1 VSRSRTHRV
10 TTALRLTVAA
20 GLFTLALAALTA
32 AGASAATNAA
42 TPGGHVVS
50 TLAHEL
56 ALNPHTQI
64 GNTNC
69 GSMGFSPPSAAYGG
83 EQLTLSMDW
92 TATTSTS
99 GCQMLNNTCYSVDFG
114 DCNAGYWVI
123 GVFCSTLAAE
133 DLSNAEEDCD
143 LNNIVV
149 LTDDNSGPDNS
160 GYSGTSYNTCTTVRD
175 LESVVEF
182 FGASV
187 PGTVQCVTDGSD
199 SDGWSE
205 NWPTGSDTG
214 TANGPVE
221 ETGSGTSFSPADT
234 SVDCPPSATNIAAG
248 AIPNTCAFVVL
259 PATFEYYC
267 FFGCV
272 PDVSDTNDGVSLDTS
287 DFLATFF
294 QYQYAPSFTS
304 PDSATVQAGTPLNFQ
319 ISTNASP
326 AATVTASGSLP
337 QGVTF
342 SLQGNGAAELTGT
355 PANSSAGTYLI
366 TLNAGNGVSPDAT
379 QQFTLTVTPPSPEVS
394 TLSPETGPAGGGT
407 TVEIEGAYLDGAT
420 GVSFGQTPAASFQ
433 QVSSDEVTA
442 VSPPGSGTVTV
453 SVTNP
458 YGTSDESIGF
468 TYIPVPTIA
477 DGGLAPSSGPAGGGT
492 TVAITGTGLT
502 GTSQVTFG
510 GTVAT
515 GVTVVSSTEVTAV
528 TPAGSGTVPVV
539 LTTPG
544 GTATAPNKFTY
555 IPAPTISST
564 GLVPAAG
571 PAGGGTPITITGT
584 NLSGTSS
591 VTFGPN
597 AATDVT
603 VVSPTVVTAVSPAG
617 TGSVTV
623 TLTAPGGTA
632 VAPTQFTYLPA
643 PTGVTISPD
652 VGSTGGGTQVT
663 IEGLNL
669 TGASAVSFGSA
680 VGTSVTQVSGT
691 SITAISPPGSGSVIV
706 TVTTPG
712 GTALA
717 APEFTY
723 VPGPSVSALTP
734 ARGQATGGTAVTI
747 TGSGLAGTTAVQ
759 FGTTSAQFTDVT
771 ATSLIAYAPPGTGKV
786 PVVITTPGGTATASG
801 GYTYIGAPAITKLSP
816 SAGPVTGG
824 TTVTITGT
832 GLSGATAVTFGGVSA
847 TGLSHSTATSL
858 SVVTP
863 AGTGT
868 VAVTVTTAGGLTTSP
883 IEFTYV
889 AAPAVTGIS
898 PATGPATGGTTI
910 KITGKDLS
918 STTAVHFGSVAA
930 RFGFVTT
937 DSLEAIAP
945 AGSGRVE
952 VSVTT
957 RGGKA
962 TSPVTFLYAPLPPV
976 PAASGYWMVA
986 SNGAVYCFGQAPFLG
1001 SMAGHRLS
1009 APVVAMAATPD
1020 HLGYWL
1026 FASDGGVFA
1035 FGNARFYGS
1044 VPQALGPHH
1053 SLRAPIVAVEA
1064 TPDGHGY
1071 RMFAADGG
1079 VFDFGDAH
1087 YVGSLPGLHTTP
1099 NKPIVA
1105 AASTPVGQGY
1115 WLVGGDG
1122 GIYAFPSASFEGSL
1136 GDRRLQTA
1144 IVDMAPASSG
1154 RGYWIFGAGG
1164 EVWNFGD
1171 AHFFGD
1177 PNHPPSPVV
1186 GGVATATGGG
1196 YWLITRNGAVLDYG
1210 DAAAL
1215 GSLQSR
1221 HIDADDIVGGIG
1233 F

>member
-1 VSRSRTHRV
+1 
-10 TTALRLTVAA
+10 LGGAA
-20 GLFTLALAALTA
+20 VLFTLALGALTA

-50 TLAHEL
+50 TLAHER

-69 GSMGFSPPSAAYGG
+69 GSTGFSPPTAAYGG

-92 TATTSTS
+92 TATTATA
-99 GCQMLNNTCYSVDFG
+99 GCQMLDNNCPSVDFG
-114 DCNAGYWVI
+114 DCDAGYWLI
-123 GVFCSTLAAE
+123 GIFCSTLAAE
-133 DLSNAEEDCD
+133 DLSNAENDCD

-149 LTDDNSGPDNS
+149 LTDANAGPDNS
-160 GYSGTSYNTCTTVRD
+160 GHSGTSYNQCTTVRT
-175 LESVVEF
+175 LESVVSF
-182 FGASV
+182 FGVSV
-187 PGTVQCVTDGSD
+187 PSGTIQCVADGSD
-199 SDGWSE
+199 SDGWSDH
-205 NWPTGSDTG
+205 WPTGSPSG

-221 ETGSGTSFSPADT
+221 QSGTGTPFSPQDT
-234 SVDCPPSATNIAAG
+234 SVDCPPSAANIAAG

-272 PDVSDTNDGVSLDTS
+272 PNPSDSNAGISLDTS

-304 PDSATVQAGTPLNFQ
+304 PDSATVQAGSALNFQ

-342 SLQGNGAAELTGT
+342 SPQGNGTAELTGT
-355 PANSSAGTYLI
+355 PAPSSAGTYLI
-366 TLNAGNGVSPDAT
+366 TLNAGNGVSPGAT
-379 QQFTLTVTPPSPEVS
+379 QQFTLTVTPPPPEVS
-394 TLSPETGPAGGGT
+394 ALSPDTGPAGGGT
-407 TVEIEGAYLDGAT
+407 VVEIEGAYLDGTT
-420 GVSFGQTPAASFQ
+420 GVSFGQTPATSFK
-433 QVSSDEVTA
+433 QVNSDEVTA
-442 VSPPGSGTVTV
+442 VSPPGSGTLTV

-458 YGTSDESIGF
+458 YGTSEESIGF

-477 DGGLAPSSGPAGGGT
+477 DGGLSPSSGPAGGGT
-492 TVAITGTGLT
+492 TVAITGTNFI
-502 GTSQVTFG
+502 GTSEVTFG
-510 GTVAT
+510 GTAAT

-528 TPAGSGTVPVV
+528 TPTGSGTVPVV

-544 GTATAPNKFTY
+544 GTATAPNEFTY
-555 IPAPTISST
+555 IPAPTISSSS

-571 PAGGGTPITITGT
+571 PASGGTPITITGT
-584 NLSGTSS
+584 NLSGSSS

-623 TLTAPGGTA
+623 TLTTPGGTA
-632 VAPTQFTYLPA
+632 VAATQFTYLPA
-643 PTGVTISPD
+643 PSGVTISPD
-652 VGSTGGGTQVT
+652 VGSAGGGTQVT
-663 IEGLNL
+663 IAGVNL

-680 VGTSVTQVSGT
+680 AGTSVTQVSGT
-691 SITAISPPGSGSVIV
+691 SVTAITPPGTGSVTV

-717 APEFTY
+717 TPEFTY

-734 ARGQATGGTAVTI
+734 AQGPATGGTAVTI
-747 TGSGLAGTTAVQ
+747 TGSGLAGTTVVQ

-771 ATSLIAYAPPGTGKV
+771 ATSLIAYAPRGTGNV
-786 PVVITTPGGTATASG
+786 PVVVTTPGGTATASG
-801 GYTYIGAPAITKLSP
+801 RYAYLGAPAISKLSP

-832 GLSGATAVTFGGVSA
+832 GLSGATGVTFGDVAA
-847 TGLSHSTATSL
+847 TGLSHSSATSL
-858 SVVTP
+858 TVVTP

-868 VAVTVTTAGGLTTSP
+868 VAVTVMTAGGLTTSP

-889 AAPAVTGIS
+889 TAPAVTGIS
-898 PATGPATGGTTI
+898 PATGPATGGTTV
-910 KITGKDLS
+910 KITGKNLS
-918 STTAVHFGSVAA
+918 STTAVHFGSVSA
-930 RFGFVTT
+930 RFGFITT

-962 TSPVTFLYAPLPPV
+962 TSPVTFLYMPLPPV
-976 PAASGYWMVA
+976 PAASGYWMVG
-986 SNGAVYCFGQAPFLG
+986 SNGAVYGFGQAPFLG

-1009 APVVAMAATPD
+1009 APVVAMAVTPD

-1035 FGNARFYGS
+1035 FGSARFYGS

-1136 GDRRLQTA
+1136 GDRRLRTQ

-1177 PNHPPSPVV
+1177 PSHPPLPVV

-1210 DAAAL
+1210 DATAL
-1215 GSLQSR
+1215 GSLPSR